1 MSIAGQFRS
10 VEPDA
15 GSSAPAAGE
24 CRAVTDVLRQGL
36 ELVEDLSRQLQSL
49 DALMLTGK
57 PNEISAAAAAVEAA
71 LKAAAPAFAEIT
83 DTMGRLGACN
93 LAAAAAQLRKIEE
106 EDAAGLAEA
115 LRVALARFA
124 KKSVSANRRAQQLN
138 RGLNAALKS
147 LQALGVQES
156 GRLIAEA

>member
-10 VEPDA
+10 VASDA
-15 GSSAPAAGE
+15 APAGE
-24 CRAVTDVLRQGL
+24 IPPITDVLRHGL
-36 ELVEDLSRQLQSL
+36 ELVEDLSVKLQQL

-57 PNEISAAAAAVEAA
+57 PHDISEAAAGIEAA
-71 LKAAAPAFAEIT
+71 LKAAAPGFAEIT
-83 DTMGRLGACN
+83 QTMGRLGACN

-115 LRVALARFA
+115 LRVALSRFA

>member
-1 MSIAGQFRS
+1 MNIAGQFRNLDTAS
-10 VEPDA
+10 
-15 GSSAPAAGE
+15 PALDVPP
-24 CRAVTDVLRQGL
+24 VTDVLRHGL
-36 ELVEDLSRQLQSL
+36 ELVEDLSRKLHYL
-49 DALMLTGK
+49 DTLMLTGK
-57 PNEISAAAAAVEAA
+57 PNDISDAAAGIEAA
-71 LKAAAPAFAEIT
+71 LKAAAPSFAEIAE
-83 DTMGRLGACN
+83 TMGRLGACN
-93 LAAAAAQLRKIEE
+93 LTAAAAQLRKIEE

-115 LRVALARFA
+115 LRIALTRFA

>member
-10 VEPDA
+10 VDA
-15 GSSAPAAGE
+15 ATPHSHEAAQTPPV
-24 CRAVTDVLRQGL
+24 AIILRQGL
-36 ELVEDLSRQLQSL
+36 ELVEDLSRRLQRL
-49 DALMLTGK
+49 DMLLLTGK
-57 PNEISAAAAAVEAA
+57 PNEISEAAAQIELGLKEAS
-71 LKAAAPAFAEIT
+71 PAFAGIAE
-83 DTMGRLGACN
+83 TMGRLGACN
-93 LAAAAAQLRKIEE
+93 LAAAAAQLRQIEE

-115 LRVALARFA
+115 LRAALAQFA

-147 LQALGVQES
+147 LAALGVQES